1 MSQKGIFFSK
11 LSSDYLFP
19 TLKFF
24 CLFFNLH
31 SFREMQKLKKIPQK
45 SNRQLRDGKWVLGL
59 STSWP
64 WKDKTESP

>member
-1 MSQKGIFFSK
+1 MSQKVIFFSK

-24 CLFFNLH
+24 FFFNLH

>member
-1 MSQKGIFFSK
+1 MSQKVIFFSK

-19 TLKFF
+19 TLKL
-24 CLFFNLH
+24 LFFNLH